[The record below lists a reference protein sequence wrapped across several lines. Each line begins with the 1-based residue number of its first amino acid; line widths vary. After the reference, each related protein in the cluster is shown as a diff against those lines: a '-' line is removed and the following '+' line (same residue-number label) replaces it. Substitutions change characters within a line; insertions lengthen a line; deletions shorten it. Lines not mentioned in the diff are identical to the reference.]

1 MLARSP
7 LVSLI
12 LTLMQ
17 LVALIFDFRK
27 VSPQL
32 LHLFSDLLAQSVV
45 LTLHDLSA
53 FKLIL
58 MVIFEGLKLP

>member
-1 MLARSP
+1 
-7 LVSLI
+7 
-12 LTLMQ
+12 MQ